1 MGNRYTVP
9 VIILMQSIEF
19 NQDASTL
26 YLLASDE
33 PLLLRDWLDRAR
45 LSLRQAGIDEVQVE
59 VAETSYDWEGLLG
72 ESSAMSLF
80 ADKKCRIININN
92 GKPGQKGSRVIQ
104 ALCERQPED
113 VIFIFVIPGLSRQL
127 RNTSWVKALQQAG
140 KIVDLKSIDSNQLA
154 DWIIRRAGEKQ
165 LSIDQQSAAFLAER
179 TEGNLLAADQELE
192 KLSIQY
198 AGQNKVSFEAIE
210 QSVAQS
216 ARYSQFE
223 LVDACLAGKSKRA
236 LKILGSLQGE
246 GYVTPQLRWPLQ
258 SALEQLARLKQAQSK
273 GRLGK
278 GLWQEMRIWS
288 SKQQLFETALKRLGL
303 DQIERLIQSCAT
315 LDRISKGQQD
325 DDFPG
330 RDWLQARALV
340 CSFSGLDLALPLQ
353 QD

>member
-1 MGNRYTVP
+1 MY
-9 VIILMQSIEF
+9 SIDF
-19 NQDASTL
+19 VRDPATI

-33 PLLLRDWLDRAR
+33 PLLLRDWLDQAR
-45 LSLRQAGIDEVQVE
+45 LSLKQAGIDEVQVE
-59 VAETSYDWEGLLG
+59 VAETGYDWEALLQ

-80 ADKKCRIININN
+80 ADKKCRMININN

-104 ALCERQPED
+104 ALCEQQSEE
-113 VIFIFVIPGLSRQL
+113 VLFIFVVPALSRQIKT
-127 RNTSWVKALQQAG
+127 TSWFKALQPVG
-140 KIVDLKSIDSNQLA
+140 KIVELKSVGSSHLI
-154 DWIIRRAGEKQ
+154 DWIIQRAGEKQ

-192 KLSIQY
+192 KLSMQY
-198 AGQNKVSFEAIE
+198 ADQKTLAFEAIE

-223 LVDACLAGKSKRA
+223 LVDACLAGSSKRA
-236 LKILGSLQGE
+236 LKILRSLQGE

-273 GRLGK
+273 GRLGR
-278 GLWQEMRIWS
+278 GLWQELRIWS
-288 SKQQLFETALKRLGL
+288 SKQSLFEVALKRLGL
-303 DQIERLIQSCAT
+303 DQIECLIQSCAT

-325 DDFPG
+325 GDFPG
-330 RDWLQARALV
+330 QDWLQAKALV
-340 CSFSGLDLALPLQ
+340 CEFSGLALTLPLQ

>member
-1 MGNRYTVP
+1 
-9 VIILMQSIEF
+9 MQSISID
-19 NQDASTL
+19 QDPAAF

-33 PLLLRDWLDRAR
+33 PLLLRDWLDQAR
-45 LSLRQAGIDEVQVE
+45 LSFRQAGIDEVQVE
-59 VAETSYDWEGLLG
+59 VAEAGYHWEALLE
-72 ESSAMSLF
+72 ESNAMSLF

-104 ALCERQPED
+104 ALCEQQPED
-113 VIFIFVIPGLSRQL
+113 VIFIFVVPGLSRQV
-127 RNTSWVKALQQAG
+127 RNTSWLKALQQAG
-140 KIVDLKSIDSNQLA
+140 KIVELKSIGANQLA
-154 DWIIRRAGEKQ
+154 GWIIQRAREKQ
-165 LSIDQQSAAFLAER
+165 LSIDQQSAAYLAER

-198 AGQNKVSFEAIE
+198 ADQGKVSFEAIE

-223 LVDACLAGKSKRA
+223 LVDACLAGNSKRA

-258 SALEQLARLKQAQSK
+258 SSLEQLARLKQAQSK
-273 GRLGK
+273 GRLGN
-278 GLWQEMRIWS
+278 GLWQELRIWS
-288 SKQQLFETALKRLGL
+288 SKQRLFETALKRLGL

-330 RDWLQARALV
+330 RDWLQVKALV
-340 CSFSGLDLALPLQ
+340 CSFSGLAHILQ

>member
-1 MGNRYTVP
+1 
-9 VIILMQSIEF
+9 MQSISID
-19 NQDASTL
+19 QDPAAF

-33 PLLLRDWLDRAR
+33 PLLLRDWLDQAR
-45 LSLRQAGIDEVQVE
+45 LALRQAGIDEIQVE
-59 VAETSYDWEGLLG
+59 VAEASYHWEALLE

-80 ADKKCRIININN
+80 ADKRCRIININN

-104 ALCERQPED
+104 VLCEQQPED
-113 VIFIFVIPGLSRQL
+113 VIFIFVIPGLSRQI
-127 RNTSWVKALQQAG
+127 RSTSWFKALQQAG
-140 KIVDLKSIDSNQLA
+140 KIVELKAIDSSQLVS
-154 DWIIRRAGEKQ
+154 WILNRAGEKQ

-179 TEGNLLAADQELE
+179 TEGNLLATDQELE

-198 AGQNKVSFEAIE
+198 ADQSKVSFEAIE

-223 LVDACLAGKSKRA
+223 LVDACLAGNSKRA

-258 SALEQLARLKQAQSK
+258 STLEKLVRLKQAQSK
-273 GRLGK
+273 DRLGK
-278 GLWQEMRIWS
+278 GLWQELSIWS
-288 SKQQLFETALKRLGL
+288 SKQRLFEIALKRLGL

-315 LDRISKGQQD
+315 LDRISKGQQG

-340 CSFSGLDLALPLQ
+340 CEFSGLVLALPLQ